1 MKFTH
6 DQSEKKYKNSF
17 KAGGYKQP
25 KKVVKVKKPTVNQI
39 FNVSGKCKKQCKCK
53 K

>member
-1 MKFTH
+1 MKFTQ
-6 DQSEKKYKNSF
+6 DASEKKYKNSF

-25 KKVVKVKKPTVNQI
+25 KKVMKIKKPTVNQI
-39 FNVSGKCKKQCKCK
+39 FDVGCNKKCKCK

>member
-1 MKFTH
+1 MKFTQ
-6 DQSEKKYKNSF
+6 DASEKKYKNAY

-39 FNVSGKCKKQCKCK
+39 FDVGCKCK
-53 K
+53 KKK

>member
-1 MKFTH
+1 MKFTQ
-6 DQSEKKYKNSF
+6 DASEKKYKNSF

-25 KKVVKVKKPTVNQI
+25 KKVMTVKKPTVNQI
-39 FNVSGKCKKQCKCK
+39 FDVGCNKKCKSK

>member
-1 MKFTH
+1 MKFTQ
-6 DQSEKKYKNSF
+6 DQSEIKYKNSF

-25 KKVVKVKKPTVNQI
+25 KKVMTVKKPTVNQI
-39 FNVSGKCKKQCKCK
+39 FDVGCNKKCKCK

>member
-6 DQSEKKYKNSF
+6 DASEKKYQNMF
-17 KAGGYKQP
+17 KAGGYKP
-25 KKVVKVKKPTVNQI
+25 HKKVVKPTKPTVNQI
-39 FNVSGKCKKQCKCK
+39 FIVAKKCKCK

>member
-1 MKFTH
+1 MKFTQ
-6 DQSEKKYKNSF
+6 DASENKKKSF

-25 KKVVKVKKPTVNQI
+25 KKVMKVKKPTVNQI
-39 FNVSGKCKKQCKCK
+39 FDVGCNKQCKCK

>member
-1 MKFTH
+1 MKFTQ
-6 DQSEKKYKNSF
+6 DQSEIKYKNSF

-25 KKVVKVKKPTVNQI
+25 KKVMKIKKPTVNQI
-39 FNVSGKCKKQCKCK
+39 FDVGCKCNKTCKCK

>member
-1 MKFTH
+1 MNFTQ
-6 DQSEKKYKNSF
+6 DASEKKYKNAY
-17 KAGGYKQP
+17 KAGVYKQP

-39 FNVSGKCKKQCKCK
+39 FNVSGNKKCKCK

>member
-39 FNVSGKCKKQCKCK
+39 FNVANKKCRCKK
-53 K
+53 